1 MPSSPNSAEPEPGEP
16 PPMFDA
22 EASLNSLEPIGW
34 KLGLDRMNALCDE
47 LGRPQDRFESIHI
60 VGTNGKSSVA
70 RMSAALIEAH
80 GRKSG
85 CSVSPHISH
94 WSERV
99 MAGGQEL
106 SPEVFSAAVER
117 AVEAAD
123 LVNGTFEEGEV
134 VTQFELAT
142 AAAFLAMADAGVEV
156 AAIEAGL
163 GGRLDAT
170 NTINSKVTVL
180 TSIGLDHTEYLGE
193 TELEIA
199 GEKLAV
205 LKPGTTLVLGHLA
218 PEIERFARDHAERL
232 DCEVRAAGDG
242 GDVFEH
248 HIAARYQRA
257 NFAVAELAVESILG
271 EVDHNI
277 VERVAG
283 EVVVPGRLEQV
294 GHNPPFFVDVAHN
307 RPGAA
312 ALAGSLPEI
321 AEGRPVVA
329 VIGVLTD
336 KDAEGMLAELAG
348 VIDTAILT
356 ELPAKAL
363 ADWGRPGARS
373 FPADELKAFADDLGM
388 NAEALPN
395 TREALSRAGSIA
407 RERDGLVLVAGSHFL
422 LSAVE

>member
-1 MPSSPNSAEPEPGEP
+1 
-16 PPMFDA
+16 MFDPDVH
-22 EASLNSLEPIGW
+22 LNSLEAIGW
-34 KLGLDRMNALCDE
+34 KLGLERMNRLCDE
-47 LGRPQDRFESIHI
+47 LSRPQDRFESIHI

-70 RMSAALIEAH
+70 RMSAALLDAH

-85 CSVSPHISH
+85 CSVSPHIAR

-99 MAGGQEL
+99 MVGGKDL
-106 SPEVFSAAVER
+106 DPEAWGAAVER
-117 AVEAAD
+117 TADAAD
-123 LVNGTFEEGEV
+123 AVNETLDEGEV
-134 VTQFELAT
+134 VTQFEAAT

-170 NTINSKVTVL
+170 NTIDSSVTVL
-180 TSIGLDHTEYLGE
+180 TSIGLDHTEFLGD

-218 PEIERFARDHAERL
+218 PEIERLARDHAERL
-232 DCEVRAAGDG
+232 DCDVRAAGDG
-242 GDVFEH
+242 GEVFEH

-257 NFAVAELAVESILG
+257 NFAVAALAVEALLG
-271 EVDHNI
+271 EVDDGI
-277 VERVAG
+277 VRQVAG
-283 EVVVPGRLEQV
+283 NMVVPGRLEQI
-294 GHNPPFFVDVAHN
+294 GHDPPFFVDVAHN

-321 AEGRPVVA
+321 ADGRPVIA

-336 KDAEGMLAELAG
+336 KDAAGMLKELAG
-348 VIDTAILT
+348 VVDTAILT

-363 ADWGRPGARS
+363 SDWGRPGARS
-373 FPADELKAFADDLGM
+373 FPAAELKAFADRQGIPS
-388 NAEALPN
+388 EALPS
-395 TREALSRAGSIA
+395 TREALSRAGNIA

>member
-1 MPSSPNSAEPEPGEP
+1 
-16 PPMFDA
+16 MFDP

-34 KLGLDRMNALCDE
+34 KLGLDRMNRLCDG
-47 LGRPQDRFESIHI
+47 LGRPQDQFESIHV

-70 RMSAALIEAH
+70 RMSAALLEAH
-80 GRKSG
+80 GKRSG
-85 CSVSPHISH
+85 CSVSPHISR

-99 MAGGQEL
+99 LVGGEELEAGA
-106 SPEVFSAAVER
+106 FAAAVER
-117 AVEAAD
+117 AAGAAAV
-123 LVNGTFEEGEV
+123 VNETFEEGEV

-142 AAAFLAMADAGVEV
+142 AAAFLAMAEAGVEV

-170 NTINSKVTVL
+170 NTIDSEVTVL

-205 LKPGTTLVLGHLA
+205 LRRGTTLVLGHLA
-218 PEIERFARDHAERL
+218 PEIERFARDHAARL
-232 DCEVRAAGDG
+232 DCEVRTVG
-242 GDVFEH
+242 GGGSVFDRQ
-248 HIAARYQRA
+248 IAARYQRA
-257 NFAVAELAVESILG
+257 NFAVAESAVEAVLG
-271 EVDHNI
+271 EVDPEV

-283 EVVVPGRLEQV
+283 SLVVPGRLEQV
-294 GHNPPFFVDVAHN
+294 GQDPPFYVDVAHN

-312 ALAGSLPEI
+312 ALAASLPEI
-321 AEGRPVVA
+321 AGGRPVIA
-329 VIGVLTD
+329 VIGILSD
-336 KDAEGMLAELAG
+336 KDARGMLSELAG
-348 VIDTAILT
+348 AIDTAILT
-356 ELPAKAL
+356 ELPGKAL

-373 FPADELKAFADDLGM
+373 FSVEELESMATDLGLP
-388 NAEALPN
+388 AESLPD
-395 TREALSRAGSIA
+395 TREALSRAGSLA